1 MPEIWIN
8 IHMKHIFLITLL
20 FTLLTGCSTWED
32 KWFQKEWDK
41 LDKLMDKEK
50 KDDNN

>member
-1 MPEIWIN
+1 MPPVWIN

-32 KWFQKEWDK
+32 KWFQKEWEK
-41 LDKLMDKEK
+41 LDKEAEQKN
-50 KDDNN
+50 DNN